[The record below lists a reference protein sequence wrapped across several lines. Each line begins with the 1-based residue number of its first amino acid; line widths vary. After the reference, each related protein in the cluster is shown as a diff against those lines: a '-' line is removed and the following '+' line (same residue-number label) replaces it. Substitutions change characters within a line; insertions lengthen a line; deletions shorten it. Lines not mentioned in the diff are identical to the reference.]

1 MPGNREISATG
12 RVRGMPGKM
21 PGTLTNTSLAL
32 LDSR

>member
-12 RVRGMPGKM
+12 RVRGMPG
-21 PGTLTNTSLAL
+21 TVTNTSLAL